1 MWLRD
6 YAGTYDGLKK
16 EWSDEI
22 NVLMVAVLGKS
33 KVLMTFSNL
42 SISRLAIYNNF
53 SVYTDFSR

>member
-33 KVLMTFSNL
+33 KVKKINL
-42 SISRLAIYNNF
+42 FILLS
-53 SVYTDFSR
+53 